1 MKETAPS
8 PMPNPALQAT
18 LRIKPH
24 KAPELERWVDKE
36 EGDGGT
42 RVGGRY

>member
-18 LRIKPH
+18 LRIKPR
-24 KAPELERWVDKE
+24 KAPELERLATSQYRLLE
-36 EGDGGT
+36 EC
-42 RVGGRY
+42 R